1 MLQKARETT
10 IAYQRLESEME
21 KKEILLCT
29 IAEGMNTTLANIITS
44 LHLLELENNSSRTR
58 QLLVLANRAT
68 TEQQT
73 LIHKILNLFSAELEA
88 LYGREGGGISKAS
101 LQSVLRSVEAALT
114 AAFNEK
120 KVRLTKT
127 GEAGPN
133 LEVAMESAHLQRVLT
148 TLLENALARAPAG
161 SDVQLEI
168 RNEPESIVLRIIDG
182 GAPQPDEMPKMDPG
196 MDSMSESELRLRFC
210 RVAVENCQG
219 EIGREEI
226 GEEGNCFWIRL
237 PKAVSVS

>member
-1 MLQKARETT
+1 
-10 IAYQRLESEME
+10 ME
-21 KKEILLCT
+21 KKEILLST
-29 IAEGMNTTLANIITS
+29 IAEGMNATLANIITS
-44 LHLLELENNSSRTR
+44 LHLLELENNSPRTR
-58 QLLVLANRAT
+58 QLLVLATRAT

-88 LYGREGGGISKAS
+88 LYGREAGGLSKAN
-101 LQSVLRSVEAALT
+101 LESVLRSVEAGLAV
-114 AAFNEK
+114 AFDEK

-127 GEAGPN
+127 GEAGPD
-133 LEVAMESAHLQRVLT
+133 LEVVMDPAHLQRVLT
-148 TLLENALARAPAG
+148 TLLENALARGPAG
-161 SDVQLEI
+161 SDVHLEI

-182 GAPQPDEMPKMDPG
+182 GVPEPDAMPEMDPG

-219 EIGREEI
+219 EIGREDI

-237 PKAVSVS
+237 PKAMAVS